1 MGKLISL
8 KYSPPMERDPGESTG
23 VWQALLLLQTFA
35 EMSFSLQS
43 GQHES
48 FRDAKIQFQRFSLL
62 LINTRAI

>member
-1 MGKLISL
+1 
-8 KYSPPMERDPGESTG
+8 MERDPGESTG

-43 GQHES
+43 GQHEI
-48 FRDAKIQFQRFSLL
+48 FREAKIQFQRFSLL